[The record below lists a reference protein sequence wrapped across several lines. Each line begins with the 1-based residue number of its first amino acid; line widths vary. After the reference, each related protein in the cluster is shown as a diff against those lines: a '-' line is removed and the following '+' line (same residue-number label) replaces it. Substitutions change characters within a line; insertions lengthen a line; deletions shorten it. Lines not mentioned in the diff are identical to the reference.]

1 MWLGCR
7 AGLVVG
13 IIDKEG
19 RRKERGYMS
28 LECAKRTRTSVDGF
42 AELGVV
48 QDRLL
53 PLGGVR

>member
-1 MWLGCR
+1 
-7 AGLVVG
+7 
-13 IIDKEG
+13 
-19 RRKERGYMS
+19 MS
-28 LECAKRTRTSVDGF
+28 LEFAKRTRTSVDGF

>member
-1 MWLGCR
+1 M
-7 AGLVVG
+7 
-13 IIDKEG
+13 K
-19 RRKERGYMS
+19 RRRTYVIGVYE
-28 LECAKRTRTSVDGF
+28 RTRIFVDDF